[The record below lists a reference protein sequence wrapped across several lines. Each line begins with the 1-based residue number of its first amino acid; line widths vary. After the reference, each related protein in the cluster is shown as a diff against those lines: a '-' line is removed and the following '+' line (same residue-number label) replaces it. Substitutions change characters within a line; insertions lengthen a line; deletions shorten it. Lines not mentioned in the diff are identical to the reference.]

1 MARNHGQVIDK
12 YRSISIELEALG
24 LRQYVMDSY
33 FHYHISQ
40 QTGYSMRTVR
50 SIIDR
55 YEETKEYNYFQKFLG
70 TIPNVYGRVRK
81 HLITT
86 MVNSN
91 ITNEG

>member
-1 MARNHGQVIDK
+1 MARNHKQVIDK
-12 YRSISIELEALG
+12 YRNISIELEALG

-55 YEETKEYNYFQKFLG
+55 YEETKDYTCFEKFLS
-70 TIPNVYGRVRK
+70 TIPNVYVNIRK
-81 HLITT
+81 YLIKT